1 MDRKKMIEFI
11 GALFVAVIFLTSYAA
26 FSSNSAVN
34 TTSASTTVVT
44 YYLVGYTNAAITGYN
59 NTLFVNVSC
68 NGTLQNQTFNK
79 INAVATQL
87 ENNGSVLTYS
97 SSGNSFRIGPQNMNS
112 KDIYDYMY
120 AKLGSNSTNCT
131 LFSTNAT
138 VELPGLIQMHV
149 QGQSIAVK
157 IPYSVAIRQIN
168 LELNRSMSSTLPLRV
183 AVLITANGTAYGNTS
198 ISRE

>member
-1 MDRKKMIEFI
+1 MIEFI

-26 FSSNSAVN
+26 FSSNSSVN
-34 TTSASTTVVT
+34 TTSASTTVAT
-44 YYLVGYTNAAITGYN
+44 YYAVGHTNAAITGYN

-68 NGTLQNQTFNK
+68 KGALQNQTVDK

-97 SSGNSFRIGPQNMNS
+97 SSGSSFQIGPQNMNS
-112 KDIYDYMY
+112 KGIYDYIY

-131 LFSTNAT
+131 VFSTTAT
-138 VELPGLIQMHV
+138 VELPGIIQMSV
-149 QGQSIAVK
+149 QGQSVAVK
-157 IPYSVAIRQIN
+157 VPYSIATQQIS
-168 LELNRSMSSTLPLRV
+168 LELNQSMPSTLPLRV
-183 AVLITANGTAYGNTS
+183 AVLITANGTAYGSPS